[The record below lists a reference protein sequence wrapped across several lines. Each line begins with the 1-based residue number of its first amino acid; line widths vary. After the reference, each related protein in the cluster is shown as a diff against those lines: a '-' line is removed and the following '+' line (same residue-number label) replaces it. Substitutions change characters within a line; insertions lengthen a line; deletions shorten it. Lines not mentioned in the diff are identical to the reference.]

1 MENYLCNKDQ
11 IYYKMAYQKK
21 KKNYKMTNMHA
32 LMWHLVRGNVL
43 EFPRMFKD
51 SYVWLQ
57 ITLGNQM
64 PEESGFPL

>member
-1 MENYLCNKDQ
+1 
-11 IYYKMAYQKK
+11 
-21 KKNYKMTNMHA
+21 MTNMHA